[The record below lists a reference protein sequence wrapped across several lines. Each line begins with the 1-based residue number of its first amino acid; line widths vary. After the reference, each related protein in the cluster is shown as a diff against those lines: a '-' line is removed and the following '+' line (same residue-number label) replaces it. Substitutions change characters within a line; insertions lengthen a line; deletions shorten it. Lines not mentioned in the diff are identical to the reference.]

1 MQEHIRE
8 NLTTAAWGLF
18 GVSVNGGAFY
28 VSFLPHLEAW
38 LRLLSLS
45 LAIAVSIFTIYKI
58 LKNKKD

>member
-1 MQEHIRE
+1 MPDHIRE
-8 NLTTAAWGLF
+8 NIITAAWGLF

-38 LRLLSLS
+38 MRLLSLT
-45 LAIAVSIFTIYKI
+45 LAIGISVFTIVKI